1 MELVNRFKT
10 CQAGRKVTERNITY
24 LYLKWQG
31 ESEVGTLSSKAR
43 TRRHQINLLSI
54 RLKPKEMFYIRL
66 KQKRCFMHTVK
77 LQNAMHQVVVATGSF
92 MWVQKASG
100 HGKKNSDNTLEEK
113 FRQYL
118 TKWRLGEY
126 AEEVVLC
133 ACPFLH
139 SYLCTCCFSLWRKYM
154 EFVWPFLRSSCL
166 PVSTPLVLQTYDI
179 IMMMGSQDMGY
190 LVQNLLSFA
199 IVFLS

>member
-100 HGKKNSDNTLEEK
+100 HGKKNSDNTWPNGGWVNMP
-113 FRQYL
+113 R
-118 TKWRLGEY
+118 KWCYVLALSYILIYAPAVFHFGENTWS
-126 AEEVVLC
+126 LC
-133 ACPFLH
+133 GH
-139 SYLCTCCFSLWRKYM
+139 SC
-154 EFVWPFLRSSCL
+154 VH
-166 PVSTPLVLQTYDI
+166 PVCQCQHL
-179 IMMMGSQDMGY
+179 
-190 LVQNLLSFA
+190 
-199 IVFLS
+199 

>member
-77 LQNAMHQVVVATGSF
+77 LQNAMHQVVVATGSLCGF
-92 MWVQKASG
+92 
-100 HGKKNSDNTLEEK
+100 KKQVDM
-113 FRQYL
+113 
-118 TKWRLGEY
+118 
-126 AEEVVLC
+126 A
-133 ACPFLH
+133 
-139 SYLCTCCFSLWRKYM
+139 RKIQTIPDQM
-154 EFVWPFLRSSCL
+154 EA
-166 PVSTPLVLQTYDI
+166 
-179 IMMMGSQDMGY
+179 G
-190 LVQNLLSFA
+190 
-199 IVFLS
+199 